1 MEYSRELVFCR
12 SLSVPQK
19 KQALLSTSPLRAM
32 HKLPTMAPTSPVGSD
47 VGKPQAK
54 RPRIQSGGNG
64 PKNKPTGLQLN
75 QTGRTQANPT
85 VNGMLSYPSRPASV
99 PPQFPPGPFVNGI
112 MGTITAMNQISPSN
126 QHSPPNVG
134 PSSSAGRG
142 AIPRPTTGSN
152 ANKQPVCTP
161 PSQGIRLSQA
171 NNGFNNV
178 FKDWVAQKPVMAHT
192 SPPPPGNSPPA
203 HMHSYPATY
212 TNGLSPT
219 AAHSTVAPIA
229 NGYDAPLEL
238 TTKKRTDSSS
248 SDSKNNNT
256 TNPVETTTIL
266 NVPKPNLMS
275 LKT

>member
-1 MEYSRELVFCR
+1 M
-12 SLSVPQK
+12 P
-19 KQALLSTSPLRAM
+19 TSPLRAM

-47 VGKPQAK
+47 AGKPQAK
-54 RPRIQSGGNG
+54 RPRIHSGGNG

-75 QTGRTQANPT
+75 QNRTQSNTT

-99 PPQFPPGPFVNGI
+99 PPQFPPGPFVNGV
-112 MGTITAMNQISPSN
+112 MGTIPTMNQISPPN
-126 QHSPPNVG
+126 QHSPPNVQ
-134 PSSSAGRG
+134 PSPSAGRG
-142 AIPRPTTGSN
+142 AIPRPTSGSN
-152 ANKQPVCTP
+152 ANRKPVCTP
-161 PSQGIRLSQA
+161 PFQGIRLSQA

-178 FKDWVAQKPVMAHT
+178 FKDWVAQKPVMTHT

-212 TNGLSPT
+212 TNGVSPT
-219 AAHSTVAPIA
+219 TAHSTTAPIA

-256 TNPVETTTIL
+256 TTPAETTTIL